1 MDDKVYKKLTAHFKD
16 DEVKAPPTGKYGKY
30 VPHHLITKRLNDVV
44 PGKWNFTMKKEIRNK
59 EGEIEGVVMS
69 LYIEGLQG
77 PNDEVGDVDRNDK
90 QNGKRTESELLKLAF
105 SDALKRC
112 AMRYGIGLHLWTGL
126 PEEELW
132 SMSSDTTAKQA
143 TDSKVVKP
151 TSVKEQPPVVADKK
165 VDPSSSSESS
175 TPLANTKKIIDYV
188 RNTLLFKHGLDA
200 DIEERIIKRLVDF
213 GKARMLKGDIGVEEF
228 HDSEIDTLLDK
239 IADYFLKNSESVIN
253 TAKDKDLTALSDA
266 GIEAT
271 IIEEDKEQEEE
282 MTEIPEGKWMQDP
295 MTDAQ
300 KNFIMNT
307 LIPECIDSGQD
318 LIAKEAQ
325 RQVES
330 GTLSKGDCSTLITKL
345 KEAKQ
350 K

>member
-1 MDDKVYKKLTAHFKD
+1 MELYN
-16 DEVKAPPTGKYGKY
+16 E
-30 VPHHLITKRLNDVV
+30 
-44 PGKWNFTMKKEIRNK
+44 KEIRNK

-165 VDPSSSSESS
+165 
-175 TPLANTKKIIDYV
+175 
-188 RNTLLFKHGLDA
+188 
-200 DIEERIIKRLVDF
+200 
-213 GKARMLKGDIGVEEF
+213 
-228 HDSEIDTLLDK
+228 
-239 IADYFLKNSESVIN
+239 
-253 TAKDKDLTALSDA
+253 
-266 GIEAT
+266 
-271 IIEEDKEQEEE
+271 
-282 MTEIPEGKWMQDP
+282 
-295 MTDAQ
+295 
-300 KNFIMNT
+300 
-307 LIPECIDSGQD
+307 LIHLRVQN
-318 LIAKEAQ
+318 
-325 RQVES
+325 QVHH
-330 GTLSKGDCSTLITKL
+330 
-345 KEAKQ
+345 
-350 K
+350 